1 MTEDLLLSLFF
12 VFSAFVPFSVILRV
26 DAHSA
31 MAQGKESSVICMS
44 ARSIVTSVL
53 LFCFGHDLQLLVQ
66 VYLVV
71 DLLLCR
77 STLVTLDTVVWLS
90 G

>member
-1 MTEDLLLSLFF
+1 M
-12 VFSAFVPFSVILRV
+12 FSAFVPFSVILRV

-53 LFCFGHDLQLLVQ
+53 LFCFGHDLRLL

-71 DLLLCR
+71 DLLWCR
-77 STLVTLDTVVWLS
+77 PMLVILDTVVWLS

>member
-1 MTEDLLLSLFF
+1 MRPWLKKRVQRHLHVSTLHRDKCLV
-12 VFSAFVPFSVILRV
+12 VFP
-26 DAHSA
+26 
-31 MAQGKESSVICMS
+31 
-44 ARSIVTSVL
+44 
-53 LFCFGHDLQLLVQ
+53 FGHDLRLF

-77 STLVTLDTVVWLS
+77 SMLVTLDTVVWLS

>member
-1 MTEDLLLSLFF
+1 
-12 VFSAFVPFSVILRV
+12 
-26 DAHSA
+26 

-44 ARSIVTSVL
+44 ARPIVTSVL
-53 LFCFGHDLQLLVQ
+53 WFCVFLPNFPFGHDLRLLVQ

-77 STLVTLDTVVWLS
+77 SMLVTLDTVVWLS

>member
-1 MTEDLLLSLFF
+1 MIDVS
-12 VFSAFVPFSVILRV
+12 SGSRKRV
-26 DAHSA
+26 QRHLHVSTLHRD
-31 MAQGKESSVICMS
+31 KCLV
-44 ARSIVTSVL
+44 VL
-53 LFCFGHDLQLLVQ
+53 CVLTDFPFGHDLRLLVQ

-77 STLVTLDTVVWLS
+77 SMLVTLDTVVWLS